1 MGDHTISFSRQQRI
15 RNCLLLNASFIDN
28 LGLMQGKTGIGIYF
42 FHLARETQN
51 QIYED
56 YAGELIDEIYDE
68 ITTQTSCDFENGL
81 AGIGWGIEY
90 LVQNKFIDA
99 DTDEVLEEFDNRI
112 IHEITHHA
120 PDDAGIL
127 KGIGGYIV
135 YFLIRIKNGSKRKT
149 ALTRALLKAV
159 LLLQKNIDSSI
170 ADINLLW
177 KEPEKFDIAWNYNS
191 VLWVLTELYNTGLFK
206 NETVQILKKLLSVHK
221 DYSSLPQLH
230 SHRLLFALAIEKL
243 KLPGTEILFDSYIEE
258 LLKKLTAEIKREKIK
273 EEIELNSA
281 FIRNG
286 SSGIFIIYRQL
297 FLLTRI
303 PIYEIES
310 TYWKS
315 YIKELPESDQG
326 YAGFFMDKKNEDKA
340 FGILNGLAGI
350 GLTEMKSVIN
360 KITQP

>member
-28 LGLMQGKTGIGIYF
+28 LGIMHGKMGIAIYF

-51 QIYED
+51 QIYEN

-68 ITTQTSCDFENGL
+68 ITIQTSCDFENGL

-90 LVQNKFIDA
+90 LDRNGFIEA
-99 DTDEVLEEFDNRI
+99 DTDEVLEDFDNRI
-112 IHEITHHA
+112 IHEITHHV

-127 KGIGGYIV
+127 QGIFGYIV
-135 YFLIRIKNGSKRKT
+135 YFLKRIKSGSKKKP
-149 ALTRALLKAV
+149 ALKRALLKTV
-159 LLLQKNIDSSI
+159 LLLQKYIDKS
-170 ADINLLW
+170 DIDFNRLW
-177 KEPEKFDIAWNYNS
+177 KEPEKFDIAWNYTS
-191 VLWVLTELYNTGLFK
+191 VLWVLAELFHEGLYK
-206 NETVQILKKLLSVHK
+206 RETVQTLKKLLSVHK
-221 DYSSLPQLH
+221 DYSSLLQLH
-230 SHRLLFALAIEKL
+230 SHRLVLALIIEKL
-243 KLPGTEILFDSYIEE
+243 RKLRNENLFDSDLAE
-258 LLKKLTAEIKREKIK
+258 LSIQLTTEIKRETIR
-273 EEIELNSA
+273 EELEPNSA
-281 FIRNG
+281 FFRNG
-286 SSGIFIIYRQL
+286 ASGISILYRQL
-297 FLLTRI
+297 YLLTRI

-310 TYWKS
+310 IYWKS